1 MILRKLA
8 CVLFVLFALAAGIAS
23 AAGQYPD
30 KPVRIV
36 VPYPPGGGTDILAR
50 TVGQKLAER
59 WGQTAVIDNR
69 GGATGMIGTEIVK
82 NAVPDGYSLLFSASQ
97 EIVIN
102 PNLYQNLRSD
112 ALKDFTPVTLVA
124 RTPNL
129 FVAHPTLPA
138 ANFRELIAL
147 AKQRPG
153 QISYA
158 STGIGSAQHVA
169 GEVLK
174 FEARINL
181 IHVPYRGGGPQV
193 ADLLG
198 GQTPCG
204 FVALP
209 AAIQFVR
216 QGRLKAF
223 GVTASSRSPTL
234 PDVPTMAEAGLPGN
248 DVDQWYGLFLPAAA
262 PPGLVKVLNA
272 DFVRAI
278 RAPEIRSRMI
288 DIGYE
293 PAGNTSSEFA
303 NFVREQMARYY
314 KIINDTGIRI
324 E

>member
-1 MILRKLA
+1 MIIRRLVCA
-8 CVLFVLFALAAGIAS
+8 LFALAAGIAA

-50 TVGQKLAER
+50 TLGQKLADK

-102 PNLYQNLRSD
+102 PNLYKNLRYNS
-112 ALKDFTPVTLVA
+112 LKDFTPVTLVA
-124 RTPNL
+124 RTPNI
-129 FVAHPTLPA
+129 FVAHPSLPA
-138 ANFRELIAL
+138 ANFRDFIAL

-158 STGIGSAQHVA
+158 STGIGSSQHVA

-174 FEARINL
+174 FEARIDL

-193 ADLLG
+193 TDLLG

-262 PPGLVKVLNA
+262 PPGLVNALNA

-288 DIGYE
+288 DLGYE